1 MDRYV
6 VTEELLA
13 AGAPVAAHWV
23 ADRQIGPSLLRYGS
37 EVQRQRFLPGI
48 VRGEMYFSIGMSEP
62 DSGSDLASVR
72 TRAERVDGG
81 WLLNGTKIWTSGAHH
96 AHAFFVLAR
105 SAAVEGDRRAG
116 LSQFI
121 VPLEAA
127 GIGIRPIRL
136 RGCGRG
142 ATSTAARPTGR
153 SGWAHAPA
161 SSARRDRGRR
171 SPRHDAVH
179 TRRPAH
185 HRDPRRPGS
194 PRRSSGLVRRA
205 RGVER

>member
-1 MDRYV
+1 MPRPSGRRA
-6 VTEELLA
+6 L
-13 AGAPVAAHWV
+13 GRRSPGRPVATA
-23 ADRQIGPSLLRYGS
+23 L
-37 EVQRQRFLPGI
+37 RQRGAATALPAGDRPRRD
-48 VRGEMYFSIGMSEP
+48 VLQHRDERTGLGL
-62 DSGSDLASVR
+62 GSRLGAHESR
-72 TRAERVDGG
+72 TRRRG
-81 WLLNGTKIWTSGAHH
+81 WLLNGAKIWTSGAHH

-105 SAAVEGDRRAG
+105 SAAVEGDRWAG

-179 TRRPAH
+179 TRWPAH

-194 PRRSSGLVRRA
+194 PRRSPGLVRRA